1 MQIGACVSVEQVARS
16 FLTLQSNPMKQLQF
30 LGLPNRQSRQLLTLG
45 PKWRGPTLFLLT
57 LDVFDSSGSFIRF
70 YIEHSMCWLAPINVD
85 SFDQVLDHSQ
95 GILPPT
101 LQSADVH
108 HLLSVS
114 ALVFALHCAQQS
126 RLQNGGNHSS
136 VTEPVN
142 RPIHSNG
149 KLLNLS
155 YLSGPCLLRGW
166 CLLKSRLLKIQNY
179 LIVGKEESYW
189 K

>member
-1 MQIGACVSVEQVARS
+1 
-16 FLTLQSNPMKQLQF
+16 
-30 LGLPNRQSRQLLTLG
+30 
-45 PKWRGPTLFLLT
+45 
-57 LDVFDSSGSFIRF
+57 
-70 YIEHSMCWLAPINVD
+70 MCWLAPINVD

-142 RPIHSNG
+142 RPIG
-149 KLLNLS
+149 FLLATIYFYKSISLFLVSWTKMQPCQSVEKTRVIEDCCHGFARTPDNSSCVPICAEQCLHGTCVGPDKCECEPGYGGATCMIGNLFICWFFIYCPS
-155 YLSGPCLLRGW
+155 VPC
-166 CLLKSRLLKIQNY
+166 
-179 LIVGKEESYW
+179 
-189 K
+189 